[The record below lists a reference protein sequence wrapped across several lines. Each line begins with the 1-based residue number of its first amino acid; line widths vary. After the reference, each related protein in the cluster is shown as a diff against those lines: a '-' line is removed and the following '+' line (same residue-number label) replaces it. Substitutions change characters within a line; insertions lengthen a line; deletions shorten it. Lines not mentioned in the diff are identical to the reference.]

1 MSALAG
7 LIALASYVAAWAG
20 IVLLR
25 TKGPE
30 ERFAQAGGDVVVT
43 RPGRPSL
50 PRRLFAAL
58 GRRGVPLA
66 EMTLRS
72 ERARRRARRRI
83 DAAGRPY
90 GIANLEIYKQRKG
103 ALMLIGGAIALLMLL
118 NGSLLTMLCAITVGL
133 LWVDVLLD
141 GAARRRQAQI
151 DRDLPDFL
159 DVLSVCI
166 SAGIAFR
173 PAMMR
178 VSEAVGGP
186 VGEEVN
192 TALRQISLGVSRR
205 EAFEALRERN
215 PSEPLGLFVSSF
227 LQAEELG
234 VGLAEALTGL
244 ARDMRRDAAQRARRR
259 AQNTVPRISLVVIVT
274 ILPAALLLIIASLLL
289 NADFSVVGGG

>member
-1 MSALAG
+1 MAALAG
-7 LIALASYVAAWAG
+7 LIALASYLAAWAG
-20 IVLLR
+20 ISLLR

-30 ERFAQAGGDVVVT
+30 ERFASASGEVVVT
-43 RPGRPSL
+43 TPQRTPL
-50 PRRLFAAL
+50 PRKVYRWF
-58 GRRGVPLA
+58 GRRGAPLA

-72 ERARRRARRRI
+72 ERARRKARRRI

-90 GIANLEIYKQRKG
+90 GINTLEDYKQRKG
-103 ALMLIGGAIALLMLL
+103 GLMLVGFGIAALMLL
-118 NGSLLTMLCAITVGL
+118 NGSLVTALCGIAVGL
-133 LWVDVLLD
+133 LWVDVMLD
-141 GAARRRQAQI
+141 GAGRRRQAQI

-178 VSEAVGGP
+178 VSDAVGGP
-186 VGEEVN
+186 VGEEVQ

-205 EAFEALRERN
+205 EAFESLRERN

-234 VGLAEALTGL
+234 VALAEALTSL

-274 ILPAALLLIIASLLL
+274 ILPAALMLIIASLLL
-289 NADFSVVGGG
+289 NADFSVVGG

>member
-1 MSALAG
+1 VSALAG
-7 LIALASYVAAWAG
+7 LLALAAYLAAWAG
-20 IVLLR
+20 IRLLR

-30 ERFAQAGGDVVVT
+30 ERFASADGDVVVT
-43 RPGRPSL
+43 TPQRTPL
-50 PRRLFAAL
+50 PRRIFGAL

-72 ERARRRARRRI
+72 ERARRKARRRI
-83 DAAGRPY
+83 DASGRPY
-90 GIANLEIYKQRKG
+90 GISTLEDYKQRKG
-103 ALMLIGGAIALLMLL
+103 GLMLIGGGLALLLLLEGSFLPMLAAL
-118 NGSLLTMLCAITVGL
+118 AVGFM
-133 LWVDVLLD
+133 WIDVLLD
-141 GAARRRQAQI
+141 GAARRRQGRI

-173 PAMMR
+173 PAMLR

-186 VGEEVN
+186 VGAEVE

-234 VGLAEALTGL
+234 VALADALTSL

-274 ILPAALLLIIASLLL
+274 ILPAALLLIVASLLL
-289 NADFSVVGGG
+289 SADFSVVGG